1 MMKSKDLVLVKQFI
15 KKLNSLNMFGLFKQ
29 KTEKEKLMILYKK
42 KKEKAFQLS
51 KTSRKESDKM
61 EKEAHDILLQIDN
74 VKSKRS

>member
-1 MMKSKDLVLVKQFI
+1 
-15 KKLNSLNMFGLFKQ
+15 MFGLFKQ
-29 KTEKEKLMILYKK
+29 KTEKEKLIILYKK

-74 VKSKRS
+74 IKSK

>member
-1 MMKSKDLVLVKQFI
+1 MIKSKALVLVKLFI

-51 KTSRKESDKM
+51 KKSRKESDKM

-74 VKSKRS
+74 VKSK